1 LDGLE
6 GTRLAISLGKI
17 MAASAVMAAGAW
29 AVERGMHTILPGT
42 DLTIR
47 ILHVG
52 SSIAVGLVVLAVS
65 AHMLNITEFGDAR
78 RLVLARVRRTAR
90 PE

>member
-1 LDGLE
+1 
-6 GTRLAISLGKI
+6 
-17 MAASAVMAAGAW
+17 
-29 AVERGMHTILPGT
+29 
-42 DLTIR
+42 
-47 ILHVG
+47 VG